1 MNPAAT
7 RPSPLAAALL
17 STVCTGLGQIH
28 CGRLRRGLLLLTASL
43 ALPVGVAVGAS
54 QPAGPEPFTLLLA
67 SVGLWLVLVVLAV
80 VDAALLAR
88 RAGPRSAAGV
98 TLPSVLVY
106 GLLGVVFPAGTM
118 SWVGDHVMKAYLVPT
133 ASMAPTILPGDRVL
147 AVRDV
152 HPVRRGDLVVFPRPD
167 RPERLLVKRVVGLP
181 GETVTVRA
189 GQVLI
194 DGEPVLTVEHPVP
207 DLHGLLPDDPALVAR
222 YEVLDDRVHTTLWS
236 GSAGVPD
243 FAGAPVPAG
252 QLLVLGDHRSNAVDS
267 RVFGFIPRDSIE
279 AVVEYIFWPA
289 GSFDRA
295 GPIQSPR
302 LPKDVEALIAES
314 KKRRKEQAQPKGF
327 EQR

>member
-1 MNPAAT
+1 MTPAAT

-28 CGRLRRGLLLLTASL
+28 CGRLRRGLLLLAASL
-43 ALPVGVAVGAS
+43 VLPVGVAVVAS
-54 QPAGPEPFTLLLA
+54 QPVGPEPFTLLLGC
-67 SVGLWLVLVVLAV
+67 VGLWLVLVVLAV

-88 RAGPRSAAGV
+88 RSGARAAAGL
-98 TLPSVLVY
+98 TLPSVLLY
-106 GLLGVVFPAGTM
+106 GLLGVVFPAGAM

-167 RPERLLVKRVVGLP
+167 QPEQLLVKRVVGLP
-181 GETVTVRA
+181 GEAVSVQA

-194 DGEPVLTVEHPVP
+194 DGVPVLSVERPLP
-207 DLHGLLPDDPALVAR
+207 EFHGALPDDPALEAH
-222 YEVLDDRVHTTLWS
+222 YEVLGDQVHTMLWS

-252 QLLVLGDHRSNAVDS
+252 QMLVLGDHRSNAVDG

-279 AVVEYIFWPA
+279 AVVEYIFWPT

-295 GPIQSPR
+295 GPLKSSH
-302 LPKDVEALIAES
+302 LPKDVEALIVES
-314 KKRRKEQAQPKGF
+314 RKRRKERALPKGF